1 MYSVQKRLSLLGS
14 KTNQYGGFR
23 AVLATAIHSLRE
35 SSNFSGSLM
44 RPDYLKKRI
53 KRNVRTKRLCRP
65 QRYSSVLKTECA

>member
-1 MYSVQKRLSLLGS
+1 MIFPSWLKKKR
-14 KTNQYGGFR
+14 YGGFR

-53 KRNVRTKRLCRP
+53 KVSVKENEVPTEKVARVFSL
-65 QRYSSVLKTECA
+65 QRQVIS